1 MKIQQI
7 QNNNTNFQGLHMD
20 KRASKYFKNYNLLMN
35 PNIKECADKFEV
47 VIKQEKI
54 KTTNI
59 IDKEFLKDAFQYGLP
74 IAGGM
79 GFFIGGVVGLFLGF
93 SLKMPNLMGMLPC
106 LGGVFGFTG
115 ACGYVY
121 REEQKEQA
129 EYSLQVGKNVKKSSF
144 GKVEL
149 ENPISSKYQIRTGSL
164 ANITNLAQIVQQ
176 NDQRQFINIIRK
188 YDKNNIFEPTQLLKI
203 LNDDEIKQNYKNG
216 ECFNYKL
223 ENNSN
228 DTMLTK
234 FLDIVPTEENEK
246 DYQEI
251 IKFMRK
257 AKNIDYKQ
265 VDSNGISA
273 IEKIINPENP
283 NLLDLVKDT
292 EFDYSRELDYAYERI
307 DNKEFKDKVK
317 NLNINFPNVKEAIR
331 LNSTE
336 ALQKLLPEFKSP
348 FFNTKK
354 LVNDLSGKVSINNL
368 NNAITFLED
377 NGIDTAGVII

>member
-1 MKIQQI
+1 MKIQPV

-20 KRASKYFKNYNLLMN
+20 KRASKYFKNYNLLAN
-35 PNIKECADKFEV
+35 PSIKECADKFEV

-59 IDKEFLKDAFQYGLP
+59 IDKEFLKDALSIGLP

-79 GFFIGGVVGLFLGF
+79 GFVIGGVVGLFLGL
-93 SLKMPNLMGMLPC
+93 SLKMPSLMGMLPC

-121 REEQKEQA
+121 REEQKEQE

-149 ENPISSKYQIRTGSL
+149 KNPISSKYKIRQGSL
-164 ANITNLAQIVQQ
+164 AKVTNLTQIVQQ
-176 NDQRQFINIIRK
+176 NDQRQFLNVIQK
-188 YDKNNIFEPTQLLKI
+188 YDTSNIFEPTQLLKI
-203 LNDDEIKQNYKNG
+203 LDDDEIKQNYKNG

-234 FLDIVPTEENEK
+234 FLDIVPTEENKK

-265 VDSNGISA
+265 VDSNGISV
-273 IEKIINPENP
+273 IEKIINSENP
-283 NLLDLVKDT
+283 DLLDLVKNT

-307 DNKEFKDKVK
+307 DDKNFKDKVK
-317 NLNINFPNVKEAIR
+317 NLNINFPNVKEAMR
-331 LNSTE
+331 LNSPE

-354 LVNDLSGKVSINNL
+354 LVSDLSGKVFINNL

-377 NGIDTAGVII
+377 NGIDTAGVIL